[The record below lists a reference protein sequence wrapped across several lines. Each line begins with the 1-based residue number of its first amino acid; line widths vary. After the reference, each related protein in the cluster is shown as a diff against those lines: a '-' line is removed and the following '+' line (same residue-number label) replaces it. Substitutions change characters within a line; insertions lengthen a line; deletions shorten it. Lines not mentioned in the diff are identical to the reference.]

1 MEDDDE
7 DDDDDG
13 DDRLASCRYICI
25 LYVLAVTDEAL
36 NEAVRGEQNETLLYR
51 IARQQT
57 KPGGGREREE
67 EEADEAWP
75 LETHLLIVLLLLL
88 LLPVRN
94 AQVKSSTIEI
104 VVERKR

>member
-36 NEAVRGEQNETLLYR
+36 NEQFEESKTRR
-51 IARQQT
+51 FCIALPDSRRNQEEA
-57 KPGGGREREE
+57 EREVE
-67 EEADEAWP
+67 EEGRRSLAIGDA
-75 LETHLLIVLLLLL
+75 LVDCFLTV
-88 LLPVRN
+88 VV
-94 AQVKSSTIEI
+94 AVASS
-104 VVERKR
+104 